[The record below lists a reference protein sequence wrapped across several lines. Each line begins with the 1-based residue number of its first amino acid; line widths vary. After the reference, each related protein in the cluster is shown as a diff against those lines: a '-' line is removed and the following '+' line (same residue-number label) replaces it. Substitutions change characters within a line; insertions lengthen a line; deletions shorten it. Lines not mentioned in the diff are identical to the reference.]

1 MKVKRFDQINVVP
14 FIDIM
19 LVLLVIVLTT
29 ATFIAQG
36 KIKVNLPKA
45 DTTKSTQSTKRVILS
60 ITSDGSYFFDE
71 TKVSKAILAKRLEQL
86 KKEDLILLKSDKEAD
101 FEYFVTV
108 IDLLKKN
115 KLDNLAIATMK

>member
-1 MKVKRFDQINVVP
+1 VKVKRFDQINVVP